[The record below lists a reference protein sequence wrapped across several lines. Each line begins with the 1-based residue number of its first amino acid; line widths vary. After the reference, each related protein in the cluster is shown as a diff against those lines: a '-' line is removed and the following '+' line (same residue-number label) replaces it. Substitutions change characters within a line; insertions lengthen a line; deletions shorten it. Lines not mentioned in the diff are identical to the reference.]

1 MAAHRRAVYG
11 CRVTATQS
19 APHAGRLIREWR
31 LRRSLSQMELASGA
45 AVSARHLSFIETGRA
60 RPSREMLLHLAQ
72 RLDIPLRGRN
82 RLLLAGGYA
91 PAYGERPLDSE
102 EMGAV
107 TRALETFLA
116 AHEPYPALVVDRRWD
131 MVRANAAVAV
141 LADGVAPHL
150 MEPPANALRATLHPE
165 GMAPRILDLPEWS
178 GHVIDRLEH
187 DIGRTGDPD
196 LAALRD
202 ELLTYPGV
210 SRRSAGTAP
219 RPEDGILLPLR
230 LRHGSGTLSFFATQ
244 TVFGT
249 PTDVTLAELSIEAF
263 YPADA
268 ATVTFLRSAADG
280 APGSAER

>member
-1 MAAHRRAVYG
+1 
-11 CRVTATQS
+11 VTTAQS
-19 APHAGRLIREWR
+19 VPHAGLLIREWR

-82 RLLLAGGYA
+82 RLLLAAGYA
-91 PAYGERPLDSE
+91 PAYGERPLDSV
-102 EMGAV
+102 EMAAV

-131 MVRANAAVAV
+131 MIRANAAVAV

-165 GMAPRILDLPEWS
+165 GMASRIIDLPEWS
-178 GHVIDRLEH
+178 GHVIERLEH

-196 LAALRD
+196 LTALRD
-202 ELLTYPGV
+202 ELLAYPGV
-210 SRRSAGTAP
+210 TRRSAGATR

-230 LRHGSGTLSFFATQ
+230 LRHGDGTLSFFATQ

-249 PTDVTLAELSIEAF
+249 PTDITLAELSIEAF
-263 YPADA
+263 YPADT
-268 ATVTFLRSAADG
+268 ATAEFLRSAAGG
-280 APGSAER
+280 APA

>member
-1 MAAHRRAVYG
+1 MAGRPRAVYG
-11 CRVTATQS
+11 GRVTTAQT
-19 APHAGRLIREWR
+19 APHAGLLIREWR

-60 RPSREMLLHLAQ
+60 RPSREMLMHLAQ

-82 RLLLAGGYA
+82 RLLLAAGYA

-107 TRALETFLA
+107 TRALETFLS
-116 AHEPYPALVVDRRWD
+116 AHEPYPALVVNRRWD
-131 MVRANAAVAV
+131 MIHANAAVAV
-141 LADGVAPHL
+141 LADGVASHL

-210 SRRSAGTAP
+210 ARRSAGVAH

-230 LRHGSGTLSFFATQ
+230 LRHPSGTLSFFATQ

-268 ATVTFLRSAADG
+268 ATAEFLQRAA
-280 APGSAER
+280 A